1 MQTIETESRQWLA
14 GEWLNG
20 AALAPLAE
28 LNSQCLTLV
37 GDMASA
43 GQGSLLQQAVGR
55 QIAAL
60 SPEARAGLANA
71 PYLLADAG
79 FDNPLRW
86 QGLAR
91 WRVEDLPR
99 WLAGKA
105 DRAAAIESASGS
117 NVVDHVAQDGS
128 NNVAISADVSDLA
141 ALESMLS
148 SPSPET
154 VALMQSHGV
163 VQPIVVYVEA

>member
-1 MQTIETESRQWLA
+1 MPRIVATH
-14 GEWLNG
+14 
-20 AALAPLAE
+20 
-28 LNSQCLTLV
+28 
-37 GDMASA
+37 
-43 GQGSLLQQAVGR
+43 
-55 QIAAL
+55 
-60 SPEARAGLANA
+60 
-71 PYLLADAG
+71 
-79 FDNPLRW
+79 
-86 QGLAR
+86 
-91 WRVEDLPR
+91 RVEDLPR

-128 NNVAISADVSDLA
+128 NNVAITADVSDLA